1 MSLRLQQIV
10 LPWSIAIRSRHYPIN
25 NSPVTQKRTFRN
37 NSSMMASRRCM
48 LAILSL
54 AGLLMAIA
62 SAPAK
67 GQQAGSR
74 GLRPQQPNLRDK
86 ARQLIGIDRIER
98 QIGDMAPIG
107 GGIHVGHVEGNEGN
121 YMPDI
126 DRPGLQ
132 GVMITAASGPS
143 IPNGHVTMTAE
154 IIYGPRGLAPGIGDV
169 FCYAARPWLGHAY
182 LGVGTGVAPL
192 ATDRR
197 LFNHSW
203 VGGIG
208 SNTVEILRRVDYVID
223 THDVIMVVGVDN
235 KADSFVP
242 PLLASAYNVIAVGGW
257 TGNSSGGYTMIE
269 GVGRCKPDIVGPAR
283 KTSFATPGVTA
294 VVARLLEAADRIQGC
309 DDAAGAVQSELIKAV
324 LLCGAAKTVKWL
336 PQPGKPLDEH
346 LGAGRVRFEESYQI
360 LMAGPAAVG
369 QVHQRDGWYF
379 GTLDLDARTE
389 FLIETLRPRSSVVVA
404 LVWNRRISGQQKSP
418 PETTKHRWMDTPRL
432 ADFDLRFVAIENID
446 NFDDQGQQEPLHDS
460 SSNIDNQEH
469 LYVRRL
475 KPGQYRIEVSRKDSL
490 DERWDYAI
498 AWRIETPVARHRS
511 PQNPPDIGA
520 RP

>member
-1 MSLRLQQIV
+1 
-10 LPWSIAIRSRHYPIN
+10 
-25 NSPVTQKRTFRN
+25 
-37 NSSMMASRRCM
+37 MASWRYI

-62 SAPAK
+62 SSVPAQS
-67 GQQAGSR
+67 QQTRSHSS
-74 GLRPQQPNLRDK
+74 RPQRSNLRDR

-98 QIGDMAPIG
+98 QIGDMTPIG
-107 GGIHVGHVEGNEGN
+107 GGIRAGHVEGNEGN

-126 DRPGLQ
+126 NRPGLQ
-132 GVMITAASGPS
+132 GVMITAANGPS
-143 IPNGHVTMTAE
+143 SPNGHVTMTAE
-154 IIYGPRGLAPGIGDV
+154 IIYGPHGLAPGIGDV

-235 KADSFVP
+235 KSDSFVP
-242 PLLASAYNVIAVGGW
+242 PLLASAYNVIAVGSW
-257 TGNSSGGYTMIE
+257 TGNSSGGYTVIE
-269 GVGRCKPDIVGPAR
+269 GVGRCKPDIVGPAH

-309 DDAAGAVQSELIKAV
+309 SDAAGAVRSELIKAI
-324 LLCGAAKTVKWL
+324 LLCGAAKTAKWL

-360 LMAGPAAVG
+360 LMAGPAAVE
-369 QVHQRDGWYF
+369 QVHQRDGWHF
-379 GTLDLDARTE
+379 GTLDLNARTE
-389 FLIETLRPRSSVVVA
+389 FLIETSGLRSSVVIA
-404 LVWNRRISGQQKSP
+404 LVWNRRISSQKKSP
-418 PETTKHRWMDTPRL
+418 PEASKHRWMNTPRL
-432 ADFDLRFVAIENID
+432 ADFDLRFIAIENTD
-446 NFDDQGQQEPLHDS
+446 NFNNRRQQTPPRESRNH
-460 SSNIDNQEH
+460 IDNQEH
-469 LYVRRL
+469 LYMRRL
-475 KPGQYRIEVSRKDSL
+475 KPGQYRIEISRKDSF

-498 AWRIETPVARHRS
+498 AWRIETPIARQRAPRNQPS
-511 PQNPPDIGA
+511 ASD